1 MEIELWEKGLNM
13 KTLYPLADP
22 DLDGWH
28 ADGDYLVRG
37 ASLQWINPQ
46 KFIEQ
51 VRQLDIDEIS
61 RENIEDLKLHI
72 LQGGKLDPLK
82 IDHLNNRE
90 DGRHRAHAAVELGI
104 ALVPVLI
111 FKK

>member
-1 MEIELWEKGLNM
+1 MEKV
-13 KTLYPLADP
+13 YPLADP

-72 LQGGKLDPLK
+72 LQGGKLDPFK